1 MPTLYLINNSPNAKW
16 VLFPPQ
22 FFVAPHLHIIFSE
35 TLFPQQK
42 RRNLCPL
49 PQLFQI
55 NKRKVPPQ
63 ASSSTHTSWLCEVSF
78 FSLHIADYECYR
90 GGKQRTFC
98 WQRWA
103 NHFPVWLFFR
113 PSLRWLY
120 EEASIKVQNNKDEHI
135 VSSEPRVKL
144 WGSWSSGKTKGS
156 SQVGVQLFVLEAQ
169 HPRHPEVWN
178 VSWSSFY
185 QGEEER
191 EPLLE
196 EQYTSQTRKGEHGGR
211 HFLKIKEH
219 KRQWMRGKSTKER
232 SFFYAGSWTQ
242 LLPQCVS
249 ESRQKRKGGK
259 TVQSRPVPGVT
270 GSGRGGHAAAR
281 EWPLQKQIVI

>member
-1 MPTLYLINNSPNAKW
+1 MSTLCLLNRGWNFGEVEVLGRLRGVPKW
-16 VLFPPQ
+16 EFNCLF
-22 FFVAPHLHIIFSE
+22 S
-35 TLFPQQK
+35 K
-42 RRNLCPL
+42 RSILGILRCEMSREAL
-49 PQLFQI
+49 
-55 NKRKVPPQ
+55 
-63 ASSSTHTSWLCEVSF
+63 ST
-78 FSLHIADYECYR
+78 
-90 GGKQRTFC
+90 G
-98 WQRWA
+98 
-103 NHFPVWLFFR
+103 
-113 PSLRWLY
+113 
-120 EEASIKVQNNKDEHI
+120 
-135 VSSEPRVKL
+135 
-144 WGSWSSGKTKGS
+144 
-156 SQVGVQLFVLEAQ
+156 
-169 HPRHPEVWN
+169 
-178 VSWSSFY
+178 
-185 QGEEER
+185 GEEER